1 MDSRI
6 VYYVDIMPFT
16 PTMGMFQPHAA
27 GGTA

>member
-6 VYYVDIMPFT
+6 VYYVDNMLFT

-27 GGTA
+27 GATA